1 MTARLRAAA
10 ALTLALSLAAT
21 TAAQA
26 GGMVLPTRGVRP
38 TARGGAFV
46 AGADDLGA
54 LAFNPA
60 GLAHLAQ
67 DRDEGDKII
76 KHKRSHLLIDA
87 AFVKQSVNYARIDS
101 GNNALAAVD
110 STSPGLAIPT
120 IAYARAISSRLVIG
134 GGIYA
139 PYAGLTKFAADGPA
153 RYSSIDLSKSLLVV
167 AALGVGVRVSDR
179 IRLGA
184 TLENMIFMLSSSVIF
199 AGCPGETVCAPE
211 DPEFDAL
218 TQVTMNDYVSPSGS
232 VGAQVDLH
240 KLVTLGLSFH
250 GPFNIGGQGKVQTR
264 LPTSGFYNGA
274 SVEGDRA
281 DVAFT
286 LPASFRAGLEVHP
299 GRWKFEAAVDVEL
312 WKEHDEM
319 DITPKGVRI
328 VNSAGVGTYVLS
340 PVIIPRHY
348 KNTVAGSFGVE
359 GRPVPHL
366 PLRVMAGYTY
376 ETAAAPDAYLSTLT
390 VDGQK
395 QALALGGGYA
405 FGRWQ
410 LDAMVSFFKMK
421 DRTVTPAAGLAP
433 QLSPIR
439 DTSAD
444 PLNVYVNWGTYK
456 ASWLAAG
463 LGVTTAW

>member
-1 MTARLRAAA
+1 MNARTRSATA
-10 ALTLALSLAAT
+10 LALAISLAAT
-21 TAAQA
+21 ATATA

-54 LAFNPA
+54 LGFNPA
-60 GLAHLAQ
+60 GLAHLAV
-67 DRDEGDKII
+67 RGSE
-76 KHKRSHLLIDA
+76 KHRLHDSLLIDA
-87 AFVKQSVNYARIDS
+87 AFVKQAVTYTRINS
-101 GNNALAAVD
+101 GGGTEPTVD

-120 IAYARAISSRLVIG
+120 IGYAHGLTERLVIAA
-134 GGIYA
+134 GIFA
-139 PYAGLTKFAADGPA
+139 PYAGLTKFAEDGPA

-167 AALGVGVRVSDR
+167 AALGVGFKLSDKV
-179 IRLGA
+179 RLGA
-184 TLENMIFMLSSSVIF
+184 TLENMVFMLSSSVIF

-218 TQVTMNDYVSPSGS
+218 TQVTMNDYLSPSGS

-240 KLVTLGLSFH
+240 RLVTAGVSFH
-250 GPFNIGGQGKVQTR
+250 GPFKIGGKGKVQTR
-264 LPTSGFYNGA
+264 LPSSGFYDGA
-274 SVEGDRA
+274 SVEGDRV

-286 LPASFRAGLEVHP
+286 LPASFRAGVEVHP

-319 DITPKGVRI
+319 AITPKGVRI
-328 VNSAGVGTYVLS
+328 VNAAGVGTYVLS
-340 PVIIPRHY
+340 PIVIPRHY
-348 KNTVAGSFGVE
+348 KNSVAGSFGIE
-359 GRPVPHL
+359 GQPVSHL
-366 PLRVMAGYTY
+366 PLRVLAGYTY

-390 VDGQK
+390 VDGNK
-395 QALALGGGYA
+395 QAFSVGGGYA

-410 LDAMVSFFKMK
+410 LDAMLSFFKMK
-421 DRTVTPAAGLAP
+421 DRTVTPDVGLAP

-439 DTSAD
+439 DTSTD